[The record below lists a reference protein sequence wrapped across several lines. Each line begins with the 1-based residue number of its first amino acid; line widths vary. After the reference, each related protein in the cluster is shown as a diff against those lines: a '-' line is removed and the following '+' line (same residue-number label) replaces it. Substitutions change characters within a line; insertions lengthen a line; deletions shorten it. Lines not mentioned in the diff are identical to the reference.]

1 MRFSIVPVLAA
12 VLALVSAVPAQA
24 QAYGAESN
32 NIVDD
37 ASGPGSYRTSA
48 ASFGASE
55 MGVMHRQRCSLKP
68 SQATAA
74 EKLAVVLVDS
84 ARSAWRAAEHEPPAG
99 REAEVERTLVRTLER
114 DAECPDRHASRGFA
128 RSRYIFPGGSEQSG
142 VRPDAHGHGRCGQ
155 KPVMRLPSGG
165 QQRASLRGA
174 SSWQKRRRRRG
185 GDSPAGRASTVGRD
199 GGDVDH
205 VSACVV
211 RRENVRPRGGVDQQ
225 ALSLLAEA
233 GDADDRRLRGTGAPL
248 WLKHCSTAT
257 PMWACVTATARV

>member
-114 DAECPDRHASRGFA
+114 DAECPIVTHRAVSLARDTFSREDPSNQAFDLTLTAMDAVDKNQSCDCLPVASSGPAF
-128 RSRYIFPGGSEQSG
+128 GG
-142 VRPDAHGHGRCGQ
+142 PPLGR
-155 KPVMRLPSGG
+155 SGG
-165 QQRASLRGA
+165 
-174 SSWQKRRRRRG
+174 G
-185 GDSPAGRASTVGRD
+185 G
-199 GGDVDH
+199 
-205 VSACVV
+205 
-211 RRENVRPRGGVDQQ
+211 GGV
-225 ALSLLAEA
+225 
-233 GDADDRRLRGTGAPL
+233 THPPVAP
-248 WLKHCSTAT
+248 
-257 PMWACVTATARV
+257 PQ